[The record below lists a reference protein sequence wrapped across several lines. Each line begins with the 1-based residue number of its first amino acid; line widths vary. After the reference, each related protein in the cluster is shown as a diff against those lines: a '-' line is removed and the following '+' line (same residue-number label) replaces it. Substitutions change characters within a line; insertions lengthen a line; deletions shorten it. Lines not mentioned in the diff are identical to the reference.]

1 MIKQKPFLLVLLI
14 VMVIAT
20 ACGGAE
26 PAVDTAALDAAQAAA
41 EEAEA
46 KLEEAQA
53 ALEAAEAD
61 AAASEEEIAAA
72 EAAADEAAAAAEA
85 AQAEAEAAQAEAE
98 AAAAALAEE
107 KEKVTITFWT
117 LSSRTEGV
125 NAILDDFHAANPDVT
140 VEVVIHETTNHRD
153 GLRIAASSDSLP
165 SVWFNWGG
173 SLGGFYAENGLT
185 YDLTDYAAANNWD
198 EKFDGAALD
207 LSTLHGQLSGYPT
220 SLSMVG
226 VFYRQDIFQE
236 LGIEEPTTFEE
247 FEAACATL
255 LENGYTPIAA
265 AGGNHGWH
273 VMRVVEQLI
282 EYYAGADL
290 HDEMATFGTSVNNE
304 AMVQALTK
312 FKEWADKGYIIEG
325 FVSGNANEMW
335 QKLPSGDAVMAFEG
349 QWFERNVLQNELDH
363 SLFGFFPF
371 PSGGTNRMSAFVE
384 MYQFSADL
392 TDAELDAAV
401 RFMDFYYGKDAID
414 THPANY
420 KYPVPI
426 TGIDIPDA
434 NVLTKE
440 MVEAIAEAGSFTIT
454 DQAFPTEVAS
464 VLFNAQDEI
473 ALGSMTPEEGAAA
486 IQEAIETYL
495 AGE

>member
-1 MIKQKPFLLVLLI
+1 MIKQKPFLLMLLI
-14 VMVIAT
+14 VMAIST

-26 PAVDTAALDAAQAAA
+26 PTVDTAAIDAANAQLATAEAKLAEAEAAADASAEEIAAAQAAA
-41 EEAEA
+41 DEA
-46 KLEEAQA
+46 K
-53 ALEAAEAD
+53 
-61 AAASEEEIAAA
+61 
-72 EAAADEAAAAAEA
+72 AAAEA
-85 AQAEAEAAQAEAE
+85 AQAEAEE
-98 AAAAALAEE
+98 AAAALAEE
-107 KEKVTITFWT
+107 LEKVEITFWT

-140 VEVVIHETTNHRD
+140 VEVVIHETTAHRD
-153 GLRIAASSDSLP
+153 GLRIAASSKSLP

-173 SLGGFYAENGLT
+173 TLGGFYAENGLT
-185 YDLTDYAAANNWD
+185 YDLTGYAAENNWD

-226 VFYRQDIFQE
+226 VFYRADIFEE
-236 LGIEEPTTFEE
+236 LGIEVPTTFEE

-255 LENGYTPIAA
+255 KENGYTPISA
-265 AGGNHGWH
+265 AGGGHGWH

-290 HDEMATFGTSVNNE
+290 HDAMSTFKSSYDDKSV
-304 AMVQALTK
+304 VQALAK
-312 FKEWADKGYIIEG
+312 FKEWVDNGYINEG
-325 FVSGNANEMW
+325 FVSANANEAW
-335 QKLPSGDAVMAFEG
+335 QKLPSGDAVMVFEG
-349 QWFERNVLQNELDH
+349 QWFERNVLQNELDN
-363 SLFGFFPF
+363 SLFAFFPF

-384 MYQFSADL
+384 MYQFNADL

-401 RFMDFYYGKDAID
+401 RFMDFYYGKDAI
-414 THPANY
+414 TAHPENY

-426 TGIDIPDA
+426 TGIDIPEA
-434 NVLTKE
+434 NVHTMD
-440 MVEAIAEAGSFTIT
+440 MVAAIAEAGSFTIT

-464 VLFNAQDEI
+464 VLFNVQDEV